1 MPFETSRET
10 QMSNEQGE
18 LDQVLLSALR
28 TIVEPTGK
36 NIVDGGIVRS
46 LEGEAESAL
55 VVTLENV
62 GWPEPVQ
69 QRITRETIAALRRA
83 VPELEKVRVEWVS
96 AAQAA
101 ADEAPKIDQII
112 AVGSGKGGVG
122 KSTIAASLAY
132 ALSLKGKRVG
142 LMDADVY
149 GPSIP
154 HMLGLSGGADV
165 INEPSLKILPRLVD
179 GIKVISMGLLIPP
192 EKAVVWRGP
201 MLHKAVRDFLYAVQW
216 GQLDT
221 LIVDLPPGTGDI
233 VLSLS
238 QQMPVTGGVIVC
250 TPQDV
255 ALLDARKALDMFR
268 TVKIPC
274 LGVVENMS
282 FFACPKC
289 GERTEIFGH
298 GGAKRWAEEMKVPFL
313 GSAPI
318 NLQMRINGDAG
329 RVRDN
334 FADGAAARESLT
346 TIADALMGQ
355 LAEAPSS
362 KGPTLEIVG

>member
-1 MPFETSRET
+1 MAEAQS
-10 QMSNEQGE
+10 E
-18 LDQVLLSALR
+18 LDQILLNALR
-28 TIVEPTGK
+28 TVVEPTGK
-36 NIVDGGIVRS
+36 NIVDAGLVTS
-46 LEGEAESAL
+46 LEGEGESSLL
-55 VVTLENV
+55 VVCEQP
-62 GWPEPVQ
+62 GYPEPVQ
-69 QRITRETIAALRRA
+69 QRLTREVIAALKRA
-83 VPELEKVRVEWVS
+83 VPELEKVRVEWK
-96 AAQAA
+96 
-101 ADEAPKIDQII
+101 APAPSVMDDSPPVIDKIV

-132 ALSLKGKRVG
+132 ALSRKGKRVG

-165 INEPSLKILPRLVD
+165 VNEPNLKILPRLVD

-201 MLHKAVRDFLYAVQW
+201 MLHKAVKDFLYAVQW
-216 GQLDT
+216 GELDV

-238 QQMPVTGGVIVC
+238 QQMPVAGGVIVC

-255 ALLDARKALDMFR
+255 ALLDARKAFDMFR
-268 TVKIPC
+268 TVNIPC

-289 GERTEIFGH
+289 GERTEIFGC
-298 GGAKRWAEEMKVPFL
+298 GGAQRWAGEMGVPFL

-318 NLQMRINGDAG
+318 NLQMRINGDEG
-329 RVRDN
+329 KVRDN
-334 FADGAAARESLT
+334 FAASSSARESLES
-346 TIADALMGQ
+346 IANEL
-355 LAEAPSS
+355 LRRLEEAPA
-362 KGPTLEIVG
+362 KRGPTLEIVG